1 MAKRSAHS
9 FHAWRAWLSAALL
22 AVAASAAVAQ
32 TKVLVNPG
40 DQGEQ
45 SRVAVY
51 MGWKAAIE
59 QALRKGGIT
68 ASTVQMSTDATA
80 DLGQTRSRLQDIFIA
95 PAHVVGSAVRYG
107 YTPVLG
113 LDRPLQAVLVAPK
126 DSAIGNLAQAAG
138 KRLGLPQ
145 QDSLVTYLVRGE
157 LNAANT
163 TIKRHFKEVYETR
176 YQEALLPCLQVRRC
190 DVVAVERTLYD
201 RWIAA
206 GEPLK
211 LVMES
216 KPAPAMSVAVKEGS
230 KPDAEALRAALAVAL
245 AGGVPGADNAKFVAM
260 NAKDFSYVSTLGYF
274 TPRALPGATVVDAP
288 TVAKLL
294 EGGARYIDTRTE
306 AEFKAGHVGGA
317 KLVPYVE
324 KSAKDADFNAT
335 QDQFDV
341 AQLGADRAAPLIFA
355 CNGAECWKSFKAS
368 HAALKA
374 GYTKVHWFRG
384 GFPEWR
390 TAGLKAEVAAPQ

>member
-1 MAKRSAHS
+1 MLNRSAHS
-9 FHAWRAWLSAALL
+9 LRGGHALLSLALL
-22 AVAASAAVAQ
+22 AGRAHEAAAQ

-45 SRVAVY
+45 SRVVVY

-59 QALRKGGIT
+59 QALRKGGVT
-68 ASTVQMSTDATA
+68 SATVQMSTDATA
-80 DLGQTRSRLQDIFIA
+80 DLGQTRSRIQDIFIA

-126 DSAIGNLAQAAG
+126 DSAIGDLSQAAG

-163 TIKRHFKEVYETR
+163 TIKRHFKDIYETR

-190 DVVAVERTLYD
+190 DVVAVERALYE

-216 KPAPAMSVAVKEGS
+216 KPAPAMSVAVKDGH
-230 KPDAEALRAALAVAL
+230 KPDAEALRAALMPAL
-245 AGGVPGADNAKFVAM
+245 AAGIPGADNAKLVHLS
-260 NAKDFSYVSTLGYF
+260 AKDFSYVSTLGYF
-274 TPRALPGATVVDAP
+274 TPRNLPGATVVDAP
-288 TVAKLL
+288 AVAKLL
-294 EGGARYIDTRTE
+294 EGGARYIDTRTD
-306 AEFKAGHVGGA
+306 AEFKAGHVAGA
-317 KLVPYVE
+317 KLIPYVE
-324 KSAKDADFNAT
+324 KSAKEADFNAT

-341 AQLGADRAAPLIFA
+341 AQLGTDRAALLVFA

-374 GYTKVHWFRG
+374 GFTKVHWFRG

-390 TAGLKAEVAAPQ
+390 SAGLKAEVAAPQ